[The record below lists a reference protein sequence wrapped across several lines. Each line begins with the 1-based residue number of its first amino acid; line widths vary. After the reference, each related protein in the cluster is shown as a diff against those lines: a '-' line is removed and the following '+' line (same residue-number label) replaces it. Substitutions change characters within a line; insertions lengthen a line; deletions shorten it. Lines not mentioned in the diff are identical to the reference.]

1 MKMGPFKDSSEV
13 SRRAASGFGK
23 HSLMVGA
30 MAPGLLE
37 ASNAIG
43 NKFVESI
50 SRKGGSPYRFGMLV
64 WTVAICIL
72 SYASLRDT
80 RYAISLPMMFLLAL
94 NLQTMYILLKR
105 TVRTGLDYGESPV
118 SPSAVLAGILAL
130 GMFAYQIY
138 SNGES
143 YFYLG
148 IDSMTYWVALIGSFA
163 LANAGFWVGG
173 MGGATEIAAALKKKE
188 NLDVDVDKLKD
199 GVWEH
204 LKKKGN
210 VTFMSHVRGVLF
222 FSLPLTVAYGF
233 ATVAMRT

>member
-1 MKMGPFKDSSEV
+1 MGPFKDSSEV

-43 NKFVESI
+43 GKFVESI
-50 SRKGGSPYRFGMLV
+50 SRKGGSPYRFGLLV
-64 WTVAICIL
+64 WTVAICFF
-72 SYASLRDT
+72 SFVSLRDT
-80 RYAISLPMMFLLAL
+80 RYAISLPMMFFLAL

-118 SPSAVLAGILAL
+118 SPSAGLAGILAL
-130 GMFAYQIY
+130 GMLAYQIY

-143 YFYLG
+143 YFFLG
-148 IDSMTYWVALIGSFA
+148 IDSMTYWVAIIGTFA
-163 LANAGFWVGG
+163 LANAGFFVGG
-173 MGGATEIAAALKKKE
+173 MGASAEYAATLKKKN
-188 NLDVDVDKLKD
+188 NLSVDVDELKSI
-199 GVWEH
+199 VWAH

-210 VTFMSHVRGVLF
+210 VTFKSHVRGILF
-222 FSLPLTVAYGF
+222 FSLPLTIVHGF
-233 ATVAMRT
+233 ATGLIRI